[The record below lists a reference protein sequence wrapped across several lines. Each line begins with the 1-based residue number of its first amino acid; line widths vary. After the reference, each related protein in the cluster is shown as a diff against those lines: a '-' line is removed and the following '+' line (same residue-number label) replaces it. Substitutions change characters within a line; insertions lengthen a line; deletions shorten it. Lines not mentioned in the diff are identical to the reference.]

1 MQKYNPVG
9 SSRRNSNTLRVYMK
23 RLFQFP
29 QMDFEMATWQMI
41 YLIISPK
48 KVFRSIYYQ
57 KQTKNQWSRDD
68 PAFVVLLS
76 LCLTISAIAYGLA
89 FSVFTLTGL
98 INTIFYMIIIEFL
111 MTGVVIASICWYI
124 SFLTLGL

>member
-1 MQKYNPVG
+1 
-9 SSRRNSNTLRVYMK
+9 
-23 RLFQFP
+23 
-29 QMDFEMATWQMI
+29 MDFEMATWQMI

-76 LCLTISAIAYGLA
+76 LCLSISAIAYGLA
-89 FSVFTLTGL
+89 FSVFTISGL
-98 INTIFYMIIIEFL
+98 IKTVFYMIIIEFL
-111 MTGVVIASICWYI
+111 ITGIVIASICWYYFTI
-124 SFLTLGL
+124 L

>member
-1 MQKYNPVG
+1 MQKFTAVG
-9 SSRRNSNTLRVYMK
+9 SSRNRRNHTSFLQYMK

-41 YLIISPK
+41 YLVISPK

-76 LCLTISAIAYGLA
+76 LCLTILAIAYGLA
-89 FSVFTLTGL
+89 FGVFTFYGL
-98 INTIFYMIIIEFL
+98 IKTIFYMIIIEFL
-111 MTGVVIASICWYI
+111 LTGIVVASVCW
-124 SFLTLGL
+124 

>member
-1 MQKYNPVG
+1 
-9 SSRRNSNTLRVYMK
+9 MK

-76 LCLTISAIAYGLA
+76 LCLTISAIAHGRA
-89 FSVFTLTGL
+89 FSVFNLTGL
-98 INTIFYMIIIEFL
+98 ITTVFYMIIIEFL
-111 MTGVVIASICWYI
+111 ATGVLIASICW
-124 SFLTLGL
+124 

>member
-1 MQKYNPVG
+1 MQKYIPLG
-9 SSRRNSNTLRVYMK
+9 SSSGTQGRHRTSSNNLGIYLK

-48 KVFRSIYYQ
+48 KVFRTVYYQ

-76 LCLTISAIAYGLA
+76 LCLSISAIAYGLA
-89 FSVFTLTGL
+89 FSVFTISGL
-98 INTIFYMIIIEFL
+98 IKTVFYMIIIEFL
-111 MTGVVIASICWYI
+111 TTGLVIASVCW
-124 SFLTLGL
+124 

>member
-1 MQKYNPVG
+1 MQKYIPLG
-9 SSRRNSNTLRVYMK
+9 STQGRHRTSSNTLSVYLK

-48 KVFRSIYYQ
+48 KVFRTVYYQ

-76 LCLTISAIAYGLA
+76 LCLSISAIAYGLA
-89 FSVFTLTGL
+89 FSVFTISGL
-98 INTIFYMIIIEFL
+98 IKTVFYMIIIEFL
-111 MTGVVIASICWYI
+111 TTGLVIASICW
-124 SFLTLGL
+124 